1 MRGMLA
7 DSLVVAE
14 KSLRIAVGVEPRGG
28 AVLANECD
36 QPKGRSHMTELMLQG
51 KSHDIPKRLVWD
63 AWLKVKKNGGAAGVD
78 GVTIEQFEEKLKN
91 SLYKLWNRMSS
102 GSYFPGPVRAV
113 EIPKKGGTRVLGI
126 PNVVDRVAQTV
137 AVLALEPAVEKVFHD
152 DSYGYRPGRSPLDAV
167 AACRKRCWEKDWII
181 DLDVKAFFDS
191 VSWDLTLKAVA
202 RHTDQKW
209 ILLYVE
215 RWLKAPMLM
224 ADGTLTKR
232 TKGTPQGGP
241 ISPLLANLF
250 LHYGLDTW
258 MAREYPGVR
267 FERFADDAVIHC
279 VSEEQARQMR
289 DAIGCRF
296 ADIGLTLHPDKTKL
310 VYCKDSNR
318 RRDYPSVSFTFCGY
332 EFRPREALNKS
343 RMVVFTSFQPAV
355 APEKLTGFSRKVASW
370 QLHRRTTL
378 TLNDLA
384 REVNPVLRG
393 WLAYF
398 TVFYPTMV
406 IPLCR
411 RIDRHLMRWARKKY
425 KRLEHGNKR
434 AREWLQGVRERTP
447 HLFAHW
453 ELCYTS

>member
-1 MRGMLA
+1 
-7 DSLVVAE
+7 
-14 KSLRIAVGVEPRGG
+14 
-28 AVLANECD
+28 
-36 QPKGRSHMTELMLQG
+36 MT
-51 KSHDIPKRLVWD
+51 
-63 AWLKVKKNGGAAGVD
+63 
-78 GVTIEQFEEKLKN
+78 
-91 SLYKLWNRMSS
+91 
-102 GSYFPGPVRAV
+102 
-113 EIPKKGGTRVLGI
+113 
-126 PNVVDRVAQTV
+126 
-137 AVLALEPAVEKVFHD
+137 
-152 DSYGYRPGRSPLDAV
+152 
-167 AACRKRCWEKDWII
+167 
-181 DLDVKAFFDS
+181 
-191 VSWDLTLKAVA
+191 
-202 RHTDQKW
+202 
-209 ILLYVE
+209 
-215 RWLKAPMLM
+215 
-224 ADGTLTKR
+224 
-232 TKGTPQGGP
+232 
-241 ISPLLANLF
+241 
-250 LHYGLDTW
+250 
-258 MAREYPGVR
+258 REYPGVR

-279 VSEEQARQMR
+279 ASEEQARQVR

-296 ADIGLTLHPDKTKL
+296 ADIGLTLHPEKTKI

-318 RRDYPSVSFTFCGY
+318 RRNYPVISFTFCGY

-370 QLHRRTTL
+370 QFHRRTTL

-434 AREWLQGVRERTP
+434 AREWLHGVRERTP
-447 HLFAHW
+447 QLFAHW